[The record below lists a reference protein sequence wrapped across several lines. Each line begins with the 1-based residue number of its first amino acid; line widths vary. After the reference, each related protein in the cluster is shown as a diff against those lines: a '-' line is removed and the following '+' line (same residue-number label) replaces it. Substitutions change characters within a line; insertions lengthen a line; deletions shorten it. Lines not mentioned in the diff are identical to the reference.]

1 MESLWTYAE
10 DVREN
15 LRESMTG
22 FTVEAPD
29 GAVGAVDRQADDA
42 GRAHLVVD
50 TGMWVFGESVLV
62 PAGIVTSIDPM
73 GETIRVGVTRDEI
86 KNAPR
91 FTTDKETQDLRYLES
106 VGDYYARLR
115 ADRALEEPTAS

>member
-10 DVREN
+10 EVGEG
-15 LRESMTG
+15 LVGSMAG

-29 GAVGAVDRQADDA
+29 GTVGTVDRQSDDA

-62 PAGIVTSIDPM
+62 PAGIVIAIDPC
-73 GETIRVGVTRDEI
+73 GGAIRVGVTRDEI

-115 ADRALEEPTAS
+115 TERVLEEPTAS